1 MCNLNNL
8 VRGYATL
15 PGGDPAFDGIV
26 VENEVFGR
34 IGNLRSDRAKGRTA
48 THEVGHWLNLRHIWG
63 DDGGVVDRCSGTDFI
78 NDTPNQR
85 VSTRGCPSFPQISCN
100 NDPNGDMFM
109 NYMDYTYDQC
119 MNMFTN
125 GQKDRMRALF
135 AAGGARESFI
145 SLAIRENTSLICSST
160 TTFSVEPN
168 TGATVNY
175 QWTVTGPLQI
185 VSGQGTNQIT
195 CNKTGDGLATITVSA
210 QGLCSTKTVW
220 VGNPVI
226 TYIPSLGN
234 PCFSNPYYSA
244 PNIPGL
250 TYQWSVDNPNIWFPG
265 GSNSQNS
272 TVLSRDPYYFTITL
286 TISSGGCSTTQTLNT
301 YTDGYYCQCFF
312 DPSCPG
318 QGGFGMMVYPN
329 PSNEELTVEAT
340 DDTDSN
346 KSADGESIPSDKNKS
361 SLDYE
366 LELLNTY

>member
-1 MCNLNNL
+1 
-8 VRGYATL
+8 
-15 PGGDPAFDGIV
+15 
-26 VENEVFGR
+26 
-34 IGNLRSDRAKGRTA
+34 
-48 THEVGHWLNLRHIWG
+48 
-63 DDGGVVDRCSGTDFI
+63 
-78 NDTPNQR
+78 
-85 VSTRGCPSFPQISCN
+85 
-100 NDPNGDMFM
+100 
-109 NYMDYTYDQC
+109 
-119 MNMFTN
+119 
-125 GQKDRMRALF
+125 
-135 AAGGARESFI
+135 
-145 SLAIRENTSLICSST
+145 
-160 TTFSVEPN
+160 
-168 TGATVNY
+168 
-175 QWTVTGPLQI
+175 
-185 VSGQGTNQIT
+185 
-195 CNKTGDGLATITVSA
+195 
-210 QGLCSTKTVW
+210 

-366 LELLNTY
+366 LELLNTYQEIVWKGQLQDGKAKINTKDLPEGTYYLRIINDKESITRRILVKH